1 MSRIAYARFDTPI
14 GTCAILWRDERIVG
28 TMLPLSIT
36 ERFSDVIRRRARD
49 ATEIDLPPDHIQAV
63 IDDIVALLSGEVRD
77 FAGLD
82 LDTGGIGAF
91 ESRVYAL
98 AQAIPPGETRT
109 YGDLAK
115 DLGDV
120 ALSRGVGQA
129 LGRNPFPI
137 IIPCHRILASGGK
150 TGGFSAPGGVDTKFK
165 ILEIERAHASAPSLF
180 GDTGGL
186 AFAPKP

>member
-1 MSRIAYARFDTPI
+1 MPGTSYTRFDTPI
-14 GTCAILWRDERIVG
+14 GDCTILWRGKRIVG
-28 TMLPLSIT
+28 TLLPVGIT
-36 ERFSDVIRRRARD
+36 ERFADVVKRRARD
-49 ATEIDLPPDHIQAV
+49 GVEADPPPEHIQAV
-63 IDDIVALLSGEVRD
+63 IADIVALLSGEARD

-82 LDTGGIGAF
+82 LDMGGIGAF
-91 ESRVYAL
+91 EAKVYAL

-137 IIPCHRILASGGK
+137 LIPCHRILAAGGK

-165 ILEIERAHASAPSLF
+165 ILEIERAHAAAPSLF
-180 GDTGGL
+180 TETGGL
-186 AFAPKP
+186 AFAPKR